1 MGFEQEFLRWMM
13 DVAQR
18 YGYLGAFLASLLGNA
33 SIILPAPY
41 ALFIF
46 TLGALM
52 DPADLPLLAIVSG
65 TGAAIGELTGYALGA
80 AWRKTLEEERRKK
93 LEKAKKLLEKP
104 AFLVVLLM
112 AATPLPDDV
121 VSLPLGLIGYP
132 LWKAFPA
139 FLIGKIALCF
149 LLAYSG
155 KGALTAIL
163 MAFEAGG
170 LWGMVG
176 TGVAMLVV
184 AIIIVLM
191 DWDVML
197 EVVEERGWRGLFS
210 LTLMKRLLLSVVHR
224 FRSKKGEEKAPEAE
238 EAAEEAEEGEAAEE
252 GEKAAEEGKAE
263 GEEEGEREAPAEG
276 QGPEAPRRS

>member
-1 MGFEQEFLRWMM
+1 LGFEQELLRWMM
-13 DVAQR
+13 DVAQK

-46 TLGALM
+46 MLGALM

-80 AWRKTLEEERRKK
+80 AWRRALKEERKKK
-93 LEKAKKLLEKP
+93 LEKARKLLEKP
-104 AFLVVLLM
+104 AFLVILLM

-121 VSLPLGLIGYP
+121 VSLPLGLMGYP

-163 MAFEAGG
+163 MAFETGG

-197 EVVEERGWRGLFS
+197 EVVEERGWRGLLSF
-210 LTLMKRLLLSVVHR
+210 TLMKRLLLSVVHR
-224 FRSKKGEEKAPEAE
+224 FRSKKGEEKAPEGAE
-238 EAAEEAEEGEAAEE
+238 EAAEEAGEGE
-252 GEKAAEEGKAE
+252 GG
-263 GEEEGEREAPAEG
+263 
-276 QGPEAPRRS
+276 RRARSAC